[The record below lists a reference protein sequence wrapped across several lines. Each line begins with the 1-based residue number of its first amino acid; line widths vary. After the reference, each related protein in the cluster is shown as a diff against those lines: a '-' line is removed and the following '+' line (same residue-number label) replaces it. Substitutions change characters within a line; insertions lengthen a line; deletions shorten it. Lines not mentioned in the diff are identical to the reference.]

1 MKRFKKETSKNKPCC
16 DSKAQD
22 YERLF
27 IREAPSSTRSGKT
40 AYIRNEFHSRITRI
54 VQVIGDNEISLF
66 SYLDNVLEH
75 HFSTYKD
82 DIEMLYE
89 ERNTNIFN
97 S

>member
-75 HFSTYKD
+75 HFNTWQD
-82 DIEMLYE
+82 DIEELYNKRESGVFE
-89 ERNTNIFN
+89 E
-97 S
+97 